1 MARSVYSDIAF
12 CHAMVNRNLFK
23 KSGNL
28 NFVEIQ
34 YFITYRVSFISCKSY
49 GTLYKICSAHLE
61 YFMQINL

>member
-34 YFITYRVSFISCKSY
+34 YFITYGVSFSMHASY
-49 GTLYKICSAHLE
+49 YANHMEHCIKFAVLI
-61 YFMQINL
+61 